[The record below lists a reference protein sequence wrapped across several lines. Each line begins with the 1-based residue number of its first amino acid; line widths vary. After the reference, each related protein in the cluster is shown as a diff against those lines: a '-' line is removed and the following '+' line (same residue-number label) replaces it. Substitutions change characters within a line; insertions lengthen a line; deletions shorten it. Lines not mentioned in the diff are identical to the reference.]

1 MPWTARSTASLFRDL
16 PQRSDLGRTDGPL
29 PSARVKGLVL
39 GVIAVAG
46 LLAACGGTP
55 PATTSADDALSRAL
69 QAHTAG
75 KLDEATAAYFETL
88 AKDPKNKFAF
98 YNLGVI
104 AQGQK
109 RAAAAEA
116 YYRLAIEQDAQMG
129 SAIFNLAI
137 LRAQAGANQEAV
149 DLYRRVIAID
159 PNYAA
164 AHFNLGLVLR
174 LLGQNAEAQTE
185 LTKAQQLDAKLVAP
199 SPSASPARQAS
210 PSPTR

>member
-1 MPWTARSTASLFRDL
+1 
-16 PQRSDLGRTDGPL
+16 
-29 PSARVKGLVL
+29 V
-39 GVIAVAG
+39 
-46 LLAACGGTP
+46 
-55 PATTSADDALSRAL
+55 DDALNKAL

-75 KLDEATAAYFETL
+75 KLDDATTAYFETL
-88 AKDPKNKFAF
+88 MKDPKNKFAF

-104 AQGQK
+104 AQAQN

-116 YYRLAIEQDAQMG
+116 YYRLAIEQDPRMG
-129 SAIFNLAI
+129 SALFNLAI
-137 LRAQAGANQEAV
+137 LRAIAGANQESA

-159 PNYAA
+159 SNYAA

-174 LLGQNAEAQTE
+174 LLGQNAEAQLE
-185 LTKAQQLDAKLVAP
+185 LMKAQQLDAKLVAP

>member
-1 MPWTARSTASLFRDL
+1 M
-16 PQRSDLGRTDGPL
+16 
-29 PSARVKGLVL
+29 KGLLLTSVL
-39 GVIAVAG
+39 GFGAFV
-46 LLAACGGTP
+46 AACGGTP
-55 PATTSADDALSRAL
+55 GASTGDDPLNRAL

-75 KLDEATAAYFETL
+75 KLDEASAAYFETL

-104 AQGQK
+104 AQGQN

-116 YYRLAIEQDAQMG
+116 YYRLAIEQDARMG

-137 LRAQAGANQEAV
+137 LRALAGANQEAA

-174 LLGQNAEAQTE
+174 LLGQTAEAQQALAT
-185 LTKAQQLDAKLVAP
+185 AQRLDPKLVAP
-199 SPSASPARQAS
+199 TPSASPARQAS
-210 PSPTR
+210 PSPSR

>member
-1 MPWTARSTASLFRDL
+1 MANGVK
-16 PQRSDLGRTDGPL
+16 GRTFVFVL
-29 PSARVKGLVL
+29 VSA
-39 GVIAVAG
+39 AA
-46 LLAACGGTP
+46 LAACGAPSPG
-55 PATTSADDALSRAL
+55 ATGDNASDALSRGL

-75 KLDEATAAYFETL
+75 NLDGAVTAYFQTL

-104 AQGQK
+104 AQAQN
-109 RAAAAEA
+109 RAAAAES
-116 YYRLAIEQDAQMG
+116 YYRLAIEQDARMG
-129 SAIFNLAI
+129 SALFNLAI
-137 LRAQAGANQEAV
+137 LRGLAGANQESA

-174 LLGQNAEAQTE
+174 LLGQNAEAQQE
-185 LTKAQQLDAKLVAP
+185 LATAQQLDPKLVAP

>member
-1 MPWTARSTASLFRDL
+1 
-16 PQRSDLGRTDGPL
+16 
-29 PSARVKGLVL
+29 VKGLLL
-39 GVIAVAG
+39 GCLIASVA
-46 LLAACGGTP
+46 LLAACGSTP
-55 PATTSADDALSRAL
+55 PANTAEDALSRAL

-75 KLDEATAAYFETL
+75 KLDEATVAYFETL

-104 AQGQK
+104 AQTQN
-109 RAAAAEA
+109 RPVAAES
-116 YYRLAIEQDAQMG
+116 YYRLAIDQDPQMG

-137 LRAQAGANQEAV
+137 IRAQAGANQEAA

-164 AHFNLGLVLR
+164 AHFNLGLILR

-185 LTKAQQLDAKLVAP
+185 LATAQRLDPKLVAP
-199 SPSASPARQAS
+199 NPTATPNQQAT
-210 PSPTR
+210 PTRRP

>member
-1 MPWTARSTASLFRDL
+1 M
-16 PQRSDLGRTDGPL
+16 
-29 PSARVKGLVL
+29 KGLLL
-39 GVIAVAG
+39 GCLIASAALV
-46 LLAACGGTP
+46 AACGGNTP
-55 PATTSADDALSRAL
+55 ALNTADDALSRGL
-69 QAHTAG
+69 QAHAAG

-164 AHFNLGLVLR
+164 AHFNLGLLLR

>member
-1 MPWTARSTASLFRDL
+1 LLPISPKGPTFRPPAARYHR
-16 PQRSDLGRTDGPL
+16 Q
-29 PSARVKGLVL
+29 RVKGFLL
-39 GVIAVAG
+39 ACVIGSAA

-55 PATTSADDALSRAL
+55 PATNADDALSRAL

-75 KLDEATAAYFETL
+75 KLDEATSAYFETL
-88 AKDPKNKFAF
+88 VKDPKNKFAF

-104 AQGQK
+104 AHGQN
-109 RAAAAEA
+109 RPAAAES
-116 YYRLAIEQDAQMG
+116 YYRLAIEQDARMG
-129 SAIFNLAI
+129 SALFNLAI
-137 LRAQAGANQEAV
+137 LRANAGANQEAA

-174 LLGQNAEAQTE
+174 LLGQNAEAQVE
-185 LTKAQQLDAKLVAP
+185 LAKAQQLDAKLVAP
-199 SPSASPARQAS
+199 TPSASPARQAS

>member
-1 MPWTARSTASLFRDL
+1 
-16 PQRSDLGRTDGPL
+16 
-29 PSARVKGLVL
+29 VKGLL
-39 GVIAVAG
+39 LRCLIASAA

-55 PATTSADDALSRAL
+55 ATNTADDALSRAL

-116 YYRLAIEQDAQMG
+116 YYRLAIEQDPQMG

-149 DLYRRVIAID
+149 DLYRKVIAID

-164 AHFNLGLVLR
+164 AHFNLGLILR
-174 LLGQNAEAQTE
+174 VLGQNAEAQTE
-185 LTKAQQLDAKLVAP
+185 LATAQRLDPALVAP
-199 SPSASPARQAS
+199 NPTATPNQQAT
-210 PSPTR
+210 PTRRP

>member
-1 MPWTARSTASLFRDL
+1 
-16 PQRSDLGRTDGPL
+16 
-29 PSARVKGLVL
+29 VKGL
-39 GVIAVAG
+39 
-46 LLAACGGTP
+46 LLSCLIGSAALVGACGNTP
-55 PATTSADDALSRAL
+55 SASSVDDALSKAL

-75 KLDEATAAYFETL
+75 KLDEAATAYFETL

-104 AQGQK
+104 AQGQN
-109 RAAAAEA
+109 RPAAAES
-116 YYRLAIEQDAQMG
+116 YYRLALEQDARMG
-129 SAIFNLAI
+129 SALFNLAI
-137 LRAQAGANQEAV
+137 LRANAAANQEAA

-174 LLGQNAEAQTE
+174 LLGQNLEAEQE
-185 LTKAQQLDAKLVAP
+185 LAKAQQLDAKLVAP

-210 PSPTR
+210 PSPSR

>member
-1 MPWTARSTASLFRDL
+1 VRHEATVTIAR
-16 PQRSDLGRTDGPL
+16 
-29 PSARVKGLVL
+29 RVKGLL
-39 GVIAVAG
+39 LASIVASA
-46 LLAACGGTP
+46 LLAACGATP
-55 PATTSADDALSRAL
+55 ASSGADDALNHAL

-75 KLDEATAAYFETL
+75 KLDEATTAYFQTL
-88 AKDPKNKFAF
+88 ARDPKNKFAF

-104 AQGQK
+104 AQGQN

-116 YYRLAIEQDAQMG
+116 YYRLAIEQDARMG

-137 LRAQAGANQEAV
+137 LRALAGANQEAA

-174 LLGQNAEAQTE
+174 LLGRNDEAQQE

-210 PSPTR
+210 PSPSR

>member
-1 MPWTARSTASLFRDL
+1 M
-16 PQRSDLGRTDGPL
+16 
-29 PSARVKGLVL
+29 KGLLL
-39 GVIAVAG
+39 GCLISAA

-55 PATTSADDALSRAL
+55 ATSTVDDALSKAL

-75 KLDEATAAYFETL
+75 KLDEATAAYFDTL

-104 AQGQK
+104 AQGQN
-109 RAAAAEA
+109 RPAAAES
-116 YYRLAIEQDAQMG
+116 YYRLAIEQDPRMG
-129 SAIFNLAI
+129 SALFNLAI
-137 LRAQAGANQEAV
+137 IRAQAGANQEAA
-149 DLYRRVIAID
+149 DLYKRVIAID

-164 AHFNLGLVLR
+164 AHFNLGLILR
-174 LLGQNAEAQTE
+174 ILGQTVEAQTE
-185 LTKAQQLDAKLVAP
+185 LATAQRLDAKLVAP

>member
-1 MPWTARSTASLFRDL
+1 VLSCLI
-16 PQRSDLGRTDGPL
+16 G
-29 PSARVKGLVL
+29 SA
-39 GVIAVAG
+39 A
-46 LLAACGGTP
+46 LLAACGNTP
-55 PATTSADDALSRAL
+55 ASSTVDDALSKAL

-75 KLDEATAAYFETL
+75 KLDEAATAYFETL

-104 AQGQK
+104 AQGQN
-109 RAAAAEA
+109 RPAAAES
-116 YYRLAIEQDAQMG
+116 YYRLALEQDARMG
-129 SAIFNLAI
+129 SALFNLAI
-137 LRAQAGANQEAV
+137 LRANAAANQEAA

-174 LLGQNAEAQTE
+174 LLGQNAEAEQE
-185 LTKAQQLDAKLVAP
+185 LAKAQQLDAKLVAP

-210 PSPTR
+210 PSPSR

>member
-1 MPWTARSTASLFRDL
+1 MGSTA
-16 PQRSDLGRTDGPL
+16 
-29 PSARVKGLVL
+29 
-39 GVIAVAG
+39 
-46 LLAACGGTP
+46 LLAACGGA
-55 PATTSADDALSRAL
+55 PATGTADDALSRAL

-75 KLDEATAAYFETL
+75 KLDEASAAYFETL

-104 AQGQK
+104 AQGQS
-109 RAAAAEA
+109 RAAAAES
-116 YYRLAIEQDAQMG
+116 YYRLAIEQDARMG
-129 SAIFNLAI
+129 SALFNLAI
-137 LRAQAGANQEAV
+137 LRAQATANQEAA

-174 LLGQNAEAQTE
+174 LLGQNAEAEQE

-199 SPSASPARQAS
+199 TPSASPARQAS
-210 PSPTR
+210 PSPSR

>member
-1 MPWTARSTASLFRDL
+1 MPASLIA
-16 PQRSDLGRTDGPL
+16 
-29 PSARVKGLVL
+29 SAALF
-39 GVIAVAG
+39 
-46 LLAACGGTP
+46 AACGGTP
-55 PATTSADDALSRAL
+55 GTSSADDALSRAL

-104 AQGQK
+104 AQGQR

-116 YYRLAIEQDAQMG
+116 YYRLAIEQDPQMG

-137 LRAQAGANQEAV
+137 LRTQAGANQEAA

-199 SPSASPARQAS
+199 TPSASPARQAS

>member
-1 MPWTARSTASLFRDL
+1 MTRRFVALLFGAVLVSCGSPGSSGTGTAE
-16 PQRSDLGRTDGPL
+16 
-29 PSARVKGLVL
+29 
-39 GVIAVAG
+39 
-46 LLAACGGTP
+46 
-55 PATTSADDALSRAL
+55 DALSRGL

-75 KLDEATAAYFETL
+75 KFDEATTAYFEVL

-104 AQGQK
+104 AQGQN
-109 RAAAAEA
+109 RAAAAES
-116 YYRLAIEQDAQMG
+116 YYRLTIEQDARMG
-129 SAIFNLAI
+129 SALFNLAI
-137 LRAQAGANQEAV
+137 LRGQAGANQEAAE
-149 DLYRRVIAID
+149 LYRRVIAID

-174 LLGQNAEAQTE
+174 LLGQNAEAEQE
-185 LTKAQQLDAKLVAP
+185 LATAQRLDAKLVAP

>member
-1 MPWTARSTASLFRDL
+1 M
-16 PQRSDLGRTDGPL
+16 
-29 PSARVKGLVL
+29 KGLLLTGVL
-39 GVIAVAG
+39 VLTA

-55 PATTSADDALSRAL
+55 STSSADDALSRAL
-69 QAHTAG
+69 QAHAAG

-88 AKDPKNKFAF
+88 AKDAKTKFAL

-104 AQGQK
+104 AQGQN
-109 RAAAAEA
+109 RPVAAEA
-116 YYRLAIEQDAQMG
+116 YYRLAIEQDARMG
-129 SAIFNLAI
+129 SALFNLAI
-137 LRAQAGANQEAV
+137 LRAQAGANQEAA

-174 LLGQNAEAQTE
+174 VLGQNAEAQTE
-185 LTKAQQLDAKLVAP
+185 LATAQRLDPKLVAP
-199 SPSASPARQAS
+199 SPSASPARLAS

>member
-1 MPWTARSTASLFRDL
+1 
-16 PQRSDLGRTDGPL
+16 
-29 PSARVKGLVL
+29 VKGLL
-39 GVIAVAG
+39 LASVIASAA
-46 LLAACGGTP
+46 LAAACGGTP
-55 PATTSADDALSRAL
+55 ATSSADDALSRAL

-75 KLDEATAAYFETL
+75 KLDEAIAAYFETL

-116 YYRLAIEQDAQMG
+116 YYRLAIEQDPQMG

-137 LRAQAGANQEAV
+137 LRTQAGANQEAA

-174 LLGQNAEAQTE
+174 LLGQTAEAQTE